1 MDVTKALPVGADS
14 FLGAFLKVSVLL
26 NALAEPLRSLISKL
40 IICCSKPCSS

>member
-26 NALAEPLRSLISKL
+26 NDLAEQPKSLTSKL
-40 IICCSKPCSS
+40 MVCS